1 MSKLHQNS
9 CDEKRRITLY
19 DLLGKDLINFERQL
33 DNGNTSIDLS
43 NLKTGIY
50 FIKINS
56 DEISTIK
63 KTSTRRSQTQT

>member
-33 DNGNTSIDLS
+33 DNGNISIDLS

-63 KTSTRRSQTQT
+63 KIIKN

>member
-43 NLKTGIY
+43 NLKNWNLFY
-50 FIKINS
+50 KNKF
-56 DEISTIK
+56 
-63 KTSTRRSQTQT
+63 R